1 MLLIGNGRV
10 LTRDHSKPYL
20 PDGAVLID
28 GDQILAVG
36 ACRELRKQ
44 YPDAEWI
51 DACGGVIMPGL
62 INAHTHIYS
71 GLARGLAIKGNN
83 PQNFLEILEGTW
95 WNIDRH
101 LSLDGTRAS
110 ACATILECIRNG
122 VTTIFDHH
130 ASFFAIPGSLFTI
143 RDAARELGMRACL
156 CYEVSERDGQ
166 AKCDESIRENAEFA
180 RWCREEDDDMI
191 RAMFGGHAPF
201 TISDKTFEKMVKAN
215 DGMTGFHIHVAEG
228 LNDVYDSL
236 RNYGCRPVNRLLYNG
251 ILGEK
256 TLLGHCIHLSPAE
269 MDILRETGTMVVNN
283 PESNMGNAVG
293 CAPVLQMLQKGIT
306 VGLGT
311 DAYTHDML
319 ESLKVFLLIQRHQAA
334 LPNVGWNE
342 AMTMLF
348 ENNARIAAKL
358 FKKPLGVLKPG
369 AAADV
374 AVMDYP
380 VFTPF
385 SEENA
390 DGHILFGMMGRSCR
404 TTVINGRVLYKDR
417 AFVDIDEERLQ
428 AWTLEQSKKLWGEL
442 NHRAY

>member
-10 LTRDHSKPYL
+10 LTRDPGRPYL

-28 GDQILAVG
+28 GDQILAAGV
-36 ACRELRKQ
+36 CRELREQ
-44 YPDAEWI
+44 YPDAEWL

-110 ACATILECIRNG
+110 AYATILECIRNG

-130 ASFFAIPGSLFTI
+130 ASFFEISGSLFTI

-180 RWCREEDDDMI
+180 RWCRDEDDDMI
-191 RAMFGGHAPF
+191 RAMFGGHALF

-228 LNDVYDSL
+228 MNDVYDSL
-236 RNYGCRPVNRLLYNG
+236 RRYGCRPVNRLLYNG

-256 TLLGHCIHLSPAE
+256 TLLGHCIHLSPTE
-269 MDILRETGTMVVNN
+269 MDIIKETGTMAVNN

-293 CAPVLQMLQKGIT
+293 CAPVLQMMQKGIT

-319 ESLKVFLLIQRHQAA
+319 ESLKVFLIIQRHQAA

>member
-10 LTRDHSKPYL
+10 LTRDPGRPYL

-36 ACRELRKQ
+36 VCRELREQ
-44 YPDAEWI
+44 YPDAEWL

-110 ACATILECIRNG
+110 AYATILECIRNG

-130 ASFFAIPGSLFTI
+130 ASFFEISGSLFTI

-180 RWCREEDDDMI
+180 RWCRDEDDDMI
-191 RAMFGGHAPF
+191 RAMFGGHALF

-228 LNDVYDSL
+228 MNDVYDSL
-236 RNYGCRPVNRLLYNG
+236 RRYGCRPVNRLLYNG

-269 MDILRETGTMVVNN
+269 MDIIKETGTMAVNN

-293 CAPVLQMLQKGIT
+293 CAPVLQMMQKGIT

-319 ESLKVFLLIQRHQAA
+319 ESLKVFLIIQRHQAA